1 MNPNDGAATSTTPTG
16 LGNPYQLAAR
26 DVVAQLQTDPVR
38 GLSSDEAQRRL
49 QQYGPNQ
56 LQATP
61 PIPKWRKFLAQFTNP
76 LVLLLLV
83 AVVISLIA
91 WYIEGMHELPYEAI
105 AIIAIVLLN
114 AVIGYFQE
122 ARAEAAVAALQ
133 KMTTAMAG
141 VLRDGRQQQI
151 ASMDLVP
158 GDIMLIE
165 EGNSIAAD
173 ARVIDV
179 TSLQVAE
186 AALTGESHSVTKD
199 VNPITDESGIG
210 DQVNMIFSGTVATFG
225 RGKAVVTGTGMQT
238 EMGKIAGM
246 MQAEPEEDTPLQKEI
261 DHVGRLLGIGVI
273 VIAVVIVAT
282 IVLVNNVRTFDALVD
297 VLLLGVSL
305 AVAAVP
311 EGLPTIL
318 TVVLAL
324 GVQRMA
330 KRNAIVRKL
339 SAVETLGSASV
350 ICSDKTGTLTK
361 NEMTVRTVVTPSGR
375 VELTG
380 IGYEPVG
387 AVEMYGTDEPVGD
400 PTLQADVRRTLL
412 GSALANNAVLEQK
425 EGVWTIQGDPTE
437 AALIVAARKMGIT
450 PEEMD
455 QRFTRIGEV
464 PFSSDRKLMSTVQ
477 TDVESEGA
485 VAVVSKGA
493 PDVLLSRCTHERCGD
508 DIRPLTEE
516 RRAAILASVEQLA
529 AEALR
534 TLGVAYRRIAHESY
548 SATPNAE
555 MQGLEKELIFVGIL
569 GIIDPPRPEAKEAVA
584 TAQGAGIRVIM
595 ITGDHPVTASTI
607 AAELGIVEPGA
618 VAVRGAELEKMD
630 DAQLLETTRK
640 HSVYARVSPEHKLRI
655 VRALKADGHVV
666 SMTGDGVNDA
676 PALKTADIGVA
687 MGITGT
693 DVSKEAADM
702 ILTDDNFATIVA
714 AVEEGRSIFGN
725 IRKFLR
731 YLLSSNIGEV
741 LTMFFGVLFAGALG
755 LVSEVGEAFIVPLA
769 ATQILWIN
777 LLTDAAPALAV
788 GVDPVDPGVMKRSP
802 RRRKDRVIDRDMWLS
817 FFLSGTTMAIA
828 TLAVL
833 DMALPGGFFAG
844 THDMTYGR
852 TLAFTTLVFC
862 QLFNVFNSRS
872 DYSSAFSHLFTN
884 KLLWGAVGLS
894 ILLQIAVIYL
904 PFLNNAFDTAPMA
917 AQDWVLCT
925 VMASLVL
932 WVEEIK
938 KFILR
943 ASGYAARKTQATVQH
958 ATA

>member
-1 MNPNDGAATSTTPTG
+1 MTPTENTTPYPT
-16 LGNPYQLAAR
+16 LENPYQLEPR
-26 DVVAQLQTDPVR
+26 EVVAQLQTDPAR
-38 GLSSDEAQRRL
+38 GLSSDEAGRRL

-61 PIPKWRKFLAQFTNP
+61 PVPKWRKFLAQFVNP

-83 AVVISLIA
+83 ATVISVIA
-91 WYIEGMHELPYEAI
+91 WVIEGMHELPYEAL

-114 AVIGYFQE
+114 AIIGYFQE
-122 ARAEAAVAALQ
+122 ERAEAAVAALQ
-133 KMTTAMAG
+133 KMTTAMAS
-141 VLRDGRQQQI
+141 VLRDDKQQQV
-151 ASMDLVP
+151 ASADLVP
-158 GDIMLIE
+158 GDILLIE
-165 EGNSIAAD
+165 EGNAITAD
-173 ARVIDV
+173 ARVVDV
-179 TSLQVAE
+179 TSLQMAE

-199 VNPITDESGIG
+199 ISPIAGEAGIG
-210 DQVNMIFSGTVATFG
+210 DRVNMIFSGTVATFG
-225 RGKAVVTGTGMQT
+225 RGKAVVTATGMQT
-238 EMGKIAGM
+238 EMGKIAGL
-246 MQAEPEEDTPLQKEI
+246 MQATPEEETPLQKEI
-261 DHVGRLLGIGVI
+261 AHVGKLLGIGVI
-273 VIAVVIVAT
+273 IIAVVIVGT
-282 IVLVNNVRTFDALVD
+282 IVLVNQVRSFDALVE

-361 NEMTVRTVVTPSGR
+361 NEMTVRTIVTSCGR

-380 IGYEPVG
+380 IGYTPEG
-387 AVEMYGTDEPVGD
+387 EMLLYGSGEKPTD
-400 PTLQADVRRTLL
+400 TLLLTDVRRTLL
-412 GSALANNAVLEQK
+412 SAALANNAVLEEK
-425 EGVWTIQGDPTE
+425 DGVWTIQGDPTE
-437 AALIVAARKMGIT
+437 AALVVAARKIGIT
-450 PEEMD
+450 PEELER
-455 QRFTRIGEV
+455 RFERIGEV

-477 TDVESEGA
+477 TDEEFKDT

-493 PDVLLSRCTHERCGD
+493 PDVLLARCTHERCGD
-508 DIRPLTEE
+508 EIRPLTEQ
-516 RRAAILASVEQLA
+516 RRAEILVSVEQLA
-529 AEALR
+529 SEALR
-534 TLGVAYRRIAHESY
+534 TLGVAYRRIGHESY
-548 SATPNAE
+548 EAAADAE
-555 MQGLEKELIFVGIL
+555 MEALERELIFEGIL
-569 GIIDPPRPEAKEAVA
+569 GIIDPPRPEAKDAVA
-584 TAQGAGIRVIM
+584 TAQRAGIRVIM

-607 AAELGIVEPGA
+607 AAELGIVLPGEKA
-618 VAVRGAELEKMD
+618 IRGAELEKMD
-630 DAQLLETTRK
+630 DAQLLDTVRR

-655 VRALKADGHVV
+655 VKALKGDGHVV

-676 PALKTADIGVA
+676 PALKMADIGVA

-714 AVEEGRSIFGN
+714 AVEEGRSIFAN

-741 LTMFFGVLFAGALG
+741 LTMFIGVLFAGALG
-755 LVSEVGEAFIVPLA
+755 LVAEGGEAFIVPLA

-788 GVDPVDPGVMKRSP
+788 GVDPVDPGVMKRAP
-802 RRRKDRVIDRDMWLS
+802 RRRSDRVIDRDMWIS
-817 FFLSGTTMAIA
+817 FFIAGLTMAVA
-828 TLAVL
+828 TLTVL
-833 DMALPGGFFAG
+833 DMELPGGFFEVA
-844 THDMTYGR
+844 THDMTFAR
-852 TLAFTTLVFC
+852 TMAFTTLVFC

-872 DYSSAFSHLFTN
+872 DFGSAFSNLFSN
-884 KLLWGAVGLS
+884 KLLWGAIAISV
-894 ILLQIAVIYL
+894 LLQIAVVYV
-904 PFLNNAFDTAPMA
+904 PFLNTAFDTTPIELA
-917 AQDWVLCT
+917 DWGVCIA
-925 VMASLVL
+925 MASLVL

-943 ASGYAARKTQATVQH
+943 ATGYADRKTGARLQSDGVSG
-958 ATA
+958 

>member
-1 MNPNDGAATSTTPTG
+1 MNPNDGAATSSAPAG
-16 LGNPYQLAAR
+16 LANAYQLSAR
-26 DVVAQLQTDPVR
+26 DVVAQLQADPTR

-56 LQATP
+56 LQSTP
-61 PIPKWRKFLAQFTNP
+61 AIPKWRKFLAQFTNP
-76 LVLLLLV
+76 LVMLLLV

-114 AVIGYFQE
+114 AIIGYFQE

-141 VLRDGRQQQI
+141 VLRDGRQQQV

-186 AALTGESHSVTKD
+186 ASLTGESHSVTKD
-199 VNPITDESGIG
+199 VNPISGEVGIG

-246 MQAEPEEDTPLQKEI
+246 MQAAPEEDTPLQKEI
-261 DHVGRLLGIGVI
+261 DHVGKLLGIGVI

-387 AVEMYGTDEPVGD
+387 AVEMYGTDDPVSD
-400 PTLQADVRRTLL
+400 PTLQADARRTLL

-437 AALIVAARKMGIT
+437 AALLVAARKMGIT

-455 QRFTRIGEV
+455 QRFMRIGEV

-508 DIRPLTEE
+508 EIRPLTED
-516 RRAAILASVEQLA
+516 RRAAILVSVEQLA

-534 TLGVAYRRIAHESY
+534 TLGVAYRRMAHESY

-555 MQGLEKELIFVGIL
+555 MEELEKELIFVGIL

-618 VAVRGAELEKMD
+618 AAVRGAELEKMD

-640 HSVYARVSPEHKLRI
+640 CSVYARVSPEHKLRI
-655 VRALKADGHVV
+655 IKALKDDGHVV

-714 AVEEGRSIFGN
+714 AIEEGRSIFGN

-755 LVSEVGEAFIVPLA
+755 LVSEAGEAFIIPLA

-817 FFLSGTTMAIA
+817 FFLAGTTMAIA

-833 DMALPGGFFAG
+833 DMALPGGFFEG

-884 KLLWGAVGLS
+884 RLLWGAVGLS
-894 ILLQIAVIYL
+894 ILLQIAVVYL

-917 AQDWVLCT
+917 AQDWVLCV

-943 ASGYAARKTQATVQH
+943 ASGYAERKTHATVQR

>member
-1 MNPNDGAATSTTPTG
+1 MNPSDGAAAKAASLP
-16 LGNPYQLAAR
+16 NPYQLAAR
-26 DVVAQLQTDPVR
+26 EVVAQLQTDPAR

-56 LQATP
+56 LQGTP

-76 LVLLLLV
+76 LVMLLLV
-83 AVVISLIA
+83 AVVISLVA
-91 WYIEGMHELPYEAI
+91 WYIEGMHEPPYEAI

-122 ARAEAAVAALQ
+122 ERAEQAVAALQ

-141 VLRDGRQQQI
+141 VLRDGRQQQV
-151 ASMDLVP
+151 ASADLVP
-158 GDIMLIE
+158 GDILLIE

-173 ARVIDV
+173 GRVIDV
-179 TSLQVAE
+179 TSLQMAE
-186 AALTGESHSVTKD
+186 AALTGESHAVTKD
-199 VNPITDESGIG
+199 VNPIAGEAGIG

-246 MQAEPEEDTPLQKEI
+246 MQAAPEEDTPLQKEI
-261 DHVGRLLGIGVI
+261 DYVGKLLGIGVI
-273 VIAVVIVAT
+273 IIAVLIVVT
-282 IVLVNNVRTFDALVD
+282 IVLVNNIRTFEALVE

-375 VELTG
+375 VEMTG
-380 IGYEPVG
+380 IGYDPEGEVQLHSTG
-387 AVEMYGTDEPVGD
+387 DAVSD
-400 PTLQADVRRTLL
+400 PALHADARRALL
-412 GSALANNAVLEQK
+412 GAALANNAVLEQK
-425 EGVWTIQGDPTE
+425 EGAWTIQGDPTE
-437 AALIVAARKMGIT
+437 AALLVAARKIGIT

-477 TDVESEGA
+477 TDVENEET
-485 VAVVSKGA
+485 VAVISKGA
-493 PDVLLSRCTHERCGD
+493 PDVLLARCTHERIGD

-516 RRAAILASVEQLA
+516 RRLAILASVEQLA

-534 TLGVAYRRIAHESY
+534 TLGVAYRRMAHESY

-555 MQGLEKELIFVGIL
+555 LEELEKELIFVGIL
-569 GIIDPPRPEAKEAVA
+569 GIIDPPRPEAKAAVA

-607 AAELGIVEPGA
+607 AAELGIVQPGA
-618 VAVRGAELEKMD
+618 TAVRGAELEKMD
-630 DAQLLETTRK
+630 DAELLETVRR

-655 VRALKADGHVV
+655 VKALKDDGHVV

-741 LTMFFGVLFAGALG
+741 LTMFLGVVFAGVLG
-755 LVSEVGEAFIVPLA
+755 LVSEAGEAFIVPLA

-788 GVDPVDPGVMKRSP
+788 GVDPVDPGLMDRAP
-802 RRRKDRVIDRDMWLS
+802 RRRKDRVIDREMWLS
-817 FFLSGTTMAIA
+817 FFLAGLTMAIA
-828 TLAVL
+828 TLVVL
-833 DMALPGGFFAG
+833 DMALPGGLFPG
-844 THDMTYGR
+844 SHDMTYGR

-872 DYSSAFSHLFTN
+872 DYGSAFSHLFTN
-884 KLLWGAVGLS
+884 KLLWGAVALS
-894 ILLQIAVIYL
+894 AALQVAVVYV
-904 PFLNNAFDTAPMA
+904 PFLNTAFDTTPITL
-917 AQDWVLCT
+917 QDWVLCIG
-925 VMASLVL
+925 MASIVL

-943 ASGYAARKTQATVQH
+943 ASGYADRKTH
-958 ATA
+958 ATARRAAA